1 MCGKHI
7 AVDAMAGAI
16 QGAFGC
22 GGRRSF
28 DFECR
33 KSDRSKKEV
42 TSKGRDGKMR
52 HVKLRVGILKSQVV

>member
-1 MCGKHI
+1 VWEAYRSGCAGWGKFK
-7 AVDAMAGAI
+7 VLLVVGAGVL
-16 QGAFGC
+16 
-22 GGRRSF
+22 F

-33 KSDRSKKEV
+33 KSDRSKEEV